1 VRASLLRCS
10 VCPAKPDVVTL
21 SSSSTEEALEL
32 LFLSPPRDPVSH
44 FSEPSCSSGSDQLE
58 DWPKVNDT
66 TVSVYVALTA
76 DVSNSCTSTVN
87 APRDERKSCAE
98 LIYSTL
104 SLTSDFI
111 TEASPSKSGGYW
123 CPIEEVKEGED

>member
-10 VCPAKPDVVTL
+10 VCPTKPDVVTL

-87 APRDERKSCAE
+87 APRDERKSCAD
-98 LIYSTL
+98 ISSTRH
-104 SLTSDFI
+104 SRSRATSSQRRHHQKAAAI
-111 TEASPSKSGGYW
+111 GAP
-123 CPIEEVKEGED
+123 